1 MTRANQ
7 RAAQAM
13 RPISFQ
19 RQFTM
24 HAEGSVLVSFGN
36 TRVLC
41 TASVVDKVPPHRKG
55 KGGWL
60 TAEYGMLPRATH
72 TRSDREA
79 AKGKQSGRTQEIQR
93 LIGRALRAV
102 VDIDALGERTI
113 HLDCDVLQ
121 ADGGTRTAAISGAY
135 VALMDAVKGLGLDSG
150 LDLGLGLANSP
161 VRDSIAAVSVGIV
174 NGQCLCDLDYVE
186 DSACDADVN
195 VVMSGAGQIIEV
207 QGTAE
212 GAPFSR
218 EQLNTLL
225 DYAAEGI
232 KHIRAAQIAALAQ
245 PH

>member
-1 MTRANQ
+1 MTTTTPVRAQQ
-7 RAAQAM
+7 RSAQAM

-135 VALMDAVKGLGLDSG
+135 VALMDAVKTLNLTK
-150 LDLGLGLANSP
+150 SP
-161 VRDSIAAVSVGIV
+161 ILDSIAAVSVGIV
-174 NGQCLCDLDYVE
+174 GGQCLCDLDYVE
-186 DSACDADVN
+186 DSSCDADVN
-195 VVMSGAGQIIEV
+195 VVMNGEDQVIEV

-225 DYAAEGI
+225 DYAAGGI
-232 KHIRAAQIAALAQ
+232 AHIRAAQVAALAT
-245 PH
+245 

>member
-1 MTRANQ
+1 MTRSYN
-7 RAAQAM
+7 RSAQAM

-36 TRVLC
+36 TKVLC

-135 VALMDAVKGLGLDSG
+135 VALMDAVKSLH
-150 LDLGLGLANSP
+150 LAKSP
-161 VRDSIAAVSVGIV
+161 ILDSIAAVSVGIV
-174 NGQCLCDLDYVE
+174 DGQCVCDLDYIE
-186 DSACDADVN
+186 DSGCDADVN
-195 VVMSGAGQIIEV
+195 VVMNGAGQVIEV

-232 KHIRAAQIAALAQ
+232 AQIRAAQSAALAA
-245 PH
+245 

>member
-1 MTRANQ
+1 MNRSYN
-7 RAAQAM
+7 RSAQAM

-19 RQFTM
+19 RNFTI
-24 HAEGSVLVSFGN
+24 HAEGSVLVSFGD
-36 TRVLC
+36 TKVLC

-135 VALMDAVKGLGLDSG
+135 VALMDAVKSLN
-150 LDLGLGLANSP
+150 LAKSP
-161 VRDSIAAVSVGIV
+161 ILDSIAAVSVGIV
-174 NGQCLCDLDYVE
+174 NGQCVCDLDYLE
-186 DSACDADVN
+186 DSGCDADVN
-195 VVMSGAGQIIEV
+195 VVMNGAGQVIEV

-225 DYAAEGI
+225 DYAADGI
-232 KHIRAAQIAALAQ
+232 AHIRAAQIAALAG
-245 PH
+245 

>member
-1 MTRANQ
+1 MTTRSHQ
-7 RAAQAM
+7 RSAQAM
-13 RPISFQ
+13 RPIAFE

-24 HAEGSVLVSFGN
+24 HAEGSVLVSFGH
-36 TRVLC
+36 TKVLC

-113 HLDCDVLQ
+113 HIDCDVLQ

-135 VALMDAVKGLGLDSG
+135 VALMDAVQSLGLSH
-150 LDLGLGLANSP
+150 SP
-161 VRDSIAAVSVGIV
+161 VLDSIAAVSVGIV
-174 NGQCLCDLDYVE
+174 NGQCLCDLDYSE
-186 DSACDADVN
+186 DSGCDADIN
-195 VVMSGAGQIIEV
+195 VVMNGAGHIIEV

-225 DYAAEGI
+225 DYAAAGI
-232 KHIRAAQIAALAQ
+232 EQIRAAQSAALAR
-245 PH
+245 

>member
-1 MTRANQ
+1 MNRSYN
-7 RAAQAM
+7 RSAQAM

-19 RQFTM
+19 RHFTI
-24 HAEGSVLVSFGN
+24 HAEGSVLVSFGD

-72 TRSDREA
+72 TRGDREA

-135 VALMDAVKGLGLDSG
+135 VALMDAVKTLN
-150 LDLGLGLANSP
+150 LAKSP
-161 VRDSIAAVSVGIV
+161 ILDSIAAVSVGIV
-174 NGQCLCDLDYVE
+174 QGQCVCDLDYVE
-186 DSACDADVN
+186 DSGCDADVN
-195 VVMSGAGQIIEV
+195 VVMNGAGQVIEV

-225 DYAAEGI
+225 DYAAQGI
-232 KHIRAAQIAALAQ
+232 AQIRAAQIAALAS
-245 PH
+245 

>member
-1 MTRANQ
+1 MTRSYN
-7 RAAQAM
+7 RSAQAM

-36 TRVLC
+36 TKVLC

-135 VALMDAVKGLGLDSG
+135 VALMDAVKSLN
-150 LDLGLGLANSP
+150 LAKNP
-161 VRDSIAAVSVGIV
+161 ILDSIAAVSVGIV
-174 NGQCLCDLDYVE
+174 DGQCVCDLDYVE
-186 DSACDADVN
+186 DSGCDADVN
-195 VVMSGAGQIIEV
+195 VVMNGAGQVIEV

-225 DYAAEGI
+225 DYAADGI
-232 KHIRAAQIAALAQ
+232 AQIRAAQSAALAA
-245 PH
+245 

>member
-1 MTRANQ
+1 MTRSYD
-7 RAAQAM
+7 RSAQAM

-36 TRVLC
+36 TKVLC

-135 VALMDAVKGLGLDSG
+135 VALMDAVKSLN
-150 LDLGLGLANSP
+150 LAKSP
-161 VRDSIAAVSVGIV
+161 VLDSIAAVSVGIV
-174 NGQCLCDLDYVE
+174 NGQCVCDLDYIE
-186 DSACDADVN
+186 DSGCDADVN
-195 VVMSGAGQIIEV
+195 VVMNGAGQVIEV

-232 KHIRAAQIAALAQ
+232 AQIRAAQSAALAA
-245 PH
+245 